1 MAQQAMFAIYF
12 EINGWEN
19 RFEEFIV
26 IMMSS
31 SQFYGAGDFLINRGK
46 LLPNCSWTHG
56 VIFGYLS
63 APLIITR
70 EDSAFS
76 YHLVTDENQGSL
88 AREMF
93 SNVEVVGLPFAHAL
107 LQFYDPCLVRN
118 INRLFLSVHSLA
130 RTNET
135 PLDVL
140 VSRAINEGCDA
151 LILPGK
157 FFEAIF
163 GVDKLYASYK
173 QIKVVKGAYAGDSG
187 SYRRI
192 ISIFSRTKVLVTDSS
207 GSHLFYASLCGC
219 KVSVNFL
226 PLGNMDAIRK
236 VTLGGLIEPW
246 KSSLIIHFNGDSAA
260 EVKAFGALDEA
271 SQHELSRDKVGMQFA
286 GNLSRVRDEINN
298 ISTLKLTAKNAKLIR
313 YKLESRVIE
322 RFRNLSA
329 TVLP

>member
-1 MAQQAMFAIYF
+1 
-12 EINGWEN
+12 
-19 RFEEFIV
+19 
-26 IMMSS
+26 MMSS
-31 SQFYGAGDFLINRGK
+31 SQFYGAGEFLINRGK

-56 VIFGYLS
+56 VIFGYCS

-118 INRLFLSVHSLA
+118 INRLFLSAHNIA

-151 LILPGK
+151 LILQGK
-157 FFEAIF
+157 HFEAIF
-163 GVDKLYASYK
+163 GVDNLYASYK

-192 ISIFSRTKVLVTDSS
+192 ISIFSRTKVLVTDSP
-207 GSHLFYASLCGC
+207 GSHVFYASLCGC
-219 KVSVNFL
+219 KVSVNLL
-226 PLGNMDAIRK
+226 PLGNLDAVRK
-236 VTLGGLIEPW
+236 ATLGGLIEPW
-246 KSSLIIHFNGDSAA
+246 MSSLITHFNDDSAA
-260 EVKAFGALDEA
+260 EVAAEAKAFGALDEA
-271 SQHELSRDKVGMQFA
+271 SQQELSRDKIGLQFI
-286 GNLSRVRDEINN
+286 GNLSRVRREINN
-298 ISTLKLTAKNAKLIR
+298 ISTLKLAAKNAKLIR

-322 RFRNLSA
+322 RYRNLSA